1 MIYGNNEVAVVCS
14 KMTTEITVKK
24 AKYRIFSLKVS
35 GEVCQHYFLRWR
47 EWCKE
52 RKNRSCYSNLLEM
65 GKKVGR
71 KIFGAFLESRDTSHP
86 TITTKSNERKYIL
99 FSSQSSHKMPQSRK
113 PEVIICVHCGIFHA
127 CLHSLLKRTKEI
139 TKC

>member
-47 EWCKE
+47 E
-52 RKNRSCYSNLLEM
+52 
-65 GKKVGR
+65 
-71 KIFGAFLESRDTSHP
+71 
-86 TITTKSNERKYIL
+86 
-99 FSSQSSHKMPQSRK
+99 
-113 PEVIICVHCGIFHA
+113 
-127 CLHSLLKRTKEI
+127 
-139 TKC
+139 